1 MPVICFG
8 LDMHSTPSI
17 QYLQWVCEDLWVL
30 RNGVFDYG
38 SNSK

>member
-17 QYLQWVCEDLWVL
+17 QYLQWVCEDFVGSQKWCFGLWV
-30 RNGVFDYG
+30 
-38 SNSK
+38 K